1 MTTPRPAPRWR
12 PTASIS
18 SIKMITVPLSS
29 PVRTCHEHGM
39 HPHREHFY
47 EVRTGDSKERNFRFA
62 SIAFASSVLPV
73 PGGPTIRTPSGSYR
87 RVSGSGSA
95 RADTQPVS
103 NFFFCFVAAR
113 NVSKGRFDR
122 SSVSMRALLLPN
134 DMAPLPPRP
143 AFDA

>member
-1 MTTPRPAPRWR
+1 
-12 PTASIS
+12 
-18 SIKMITVPLSS
+18 
-29 PVRTCHEHGM
+29 M
-39 HPHREHFY
+39 HPHRQHFY

-62 SIAFASSVLPV
+62 CIAFASSVLPV
-73 PGGPTIRTPSGSYR
+73 PGGPTIKTPLGSYR

-95 RADTQPVS
+95 RADTQPVR

-113 NVSKGRFDR
+113 NVSKGRFDL

-134 DMAPLPPRP
+134 DMAPLPPPP